1 MISKNKTPSALVV
14 MVTERSA
21 NGYSFAMKFKMNPK
35 NVLNKKKRKK
45 PTIDYKSI
53 SNDAVMTDKKQYR
66 NWVFTVNN
74 YGATD
79 IQIFG
84 EVECRFVCYGK
95 EVGESGT
102 PHLQGLIIF
111 DKRGKTL
118 AGLKKVHPTAHWE
131 PMKGTIDQAYA
142 YCVKDGDVYERGEK
156 PMNQVEKEN
165 AARDPLRNDG
175 MPLRKVAS
183 KNSTQKISRFMSI
196 SMRSLPISLLIGMSS
211 ITYG

>member
-1 MISKNKTPSALVV
+1 

-35 NVLNKKKRKK
+35 NVLNKKKEKNQ
-45 PTIDYKSI
+45 PLIINQYP
-53 SNDAVMTDKKQYR
+53 NDAVMTDKKQYR

-156 PMNQVEKEN
+156 PMNQVEKGECGKRSLEERWD
-165 AARDPLRNDG
+165 AA
-175 MPLRKVAS
+175 RKVAS